1 MTPSKGKQQTLLK
14 DIKTVADTP
23 SSVRLKSKDMNR
35 PDIIQAK
42 NSELEN
48 FYSFNVVQKVD
59 HLSRS
64 SSKTPKDRSS
74 SSHFYYVLIISNNF
88 ENSVI
93 DPQVPVLKERCW
105 LWDFSP
111 DSPWGVLLWPSASHR
126 PMTYW
131 LGVCC
136 IVYDYWYY
144 PLYCHWEI
152 NL

>member
-42 NSELEN
+42 KTELEN
-48 FYSFNVVQKVD
+48 LYSFNVVQKVD

-74 SSHFYYVLIISNNF
+74 SSHFYYVFIISNNF

-93 DPQVPVLKERCW
+93 DPQVPVLKERC
-105 LWDFSP
+105 
-111 DSPWGVLLWPSASHR
+111 
-126 PMTYW
+126 
-131 LGVCC
+131 
-136 IVYDYWYY
+136 
-144 PLYCHWEI
+144 
-152 NL
+152 